1 MTPPIPRYALYLAL
15 AAFFAAQGAM
25 PALAQDV
32 DTPPPVKTGIRWI
45 DWAAEQ
51 VDFTLREAEPAEPA
65 TGQPTEAE
73 PAEPVTGS
81 PVETA
86 PEEPATE
93 PLPELSPTHSIETME
108 MLRLQQEVRLLRE
121 LIEEGVVGRVTALE
135 TEVHELKAAL
145 KAQRPVGPVVPQPD
159 VPTRAQL
166 PLPDLAQEMKKA
178 AAAKSEKPEKAK
190 QDPAPA
196 AAEPFGFTVVDEW
209 GRSPEAVAEQGGK
222 ASTLV
227 GVAGL
232 VPPGSTRSDVV
243 ALGKELRTKYK
254 DYDNIVIEVFDNE
267 AAAKKFAD
275 AQSVD
280 AESRV
285 LSISKAKADG
295 RDLMI
300 YFGGEVP
307 EALTP

>member
-1 MTPPIPRYALYLAL
+1 MTHPTPRNATYLFL
-15 AAFFAAQGAM
+15 AAIFTVQMAL
-25 PALAQDV
+25 PALAQDG

-65 TGQPTEAE
+65 AGLPAETE

-81 PVETA
+81 PAEAA

-135 TEVHELKAAL
+135 TEVHELKSAL
-145 KAQRPVGPVVPQPD
+145 KAQRTGGPVVPQPD
-159 VPTRAQL
+159 VPNQARL
-166 PLPDLAQEMKKA
+166 PLPGAPPPAKETA
-178 AAAKSEKPEKAK
+178 AAPAEPKEKPMK
-190 QDPAPA
+190 
-196 AAEPFGFTVVDEW
+196 AEPFAFTVVDEW

-232 VPPGSTRSDVV
+232 VPAGSSRADVV

-254 DYDNIVIEVFDNE
+254 DYDNIVIEVFDSE
-267 AAAKKFAD
+267 AAAKNFAD

-307 EALTP
+307 EALTPGGG